1 MRQYST
7 SNFQPLER
15 MPVVSVESRH
25 FVADPVRTRMGVGEA
40 FIDHAAGMPH
50 SSRRPSLTPFAT
62 QSLAYAPASG
72 HAIDSHGYGYVERR
86 NHGQDAPQFAFTDE
100 PVDLPLRSP
109 TKSYVMIGAVIV
121 AFLAVFLT
129 VALSGGR
136 ATPASDAPAG
146 APAAAGQAA
155 PRR

>member
-1 MRQYST
+1 
-7 SNFQPLER
+7 

-25 FVADPVRTRMGVGEA
+25 FVSDPVRTRMGVGEA

-50 SSRRPSLTPFAT
+50 SSRHPSLTPFAT
-62 QSLAYAPASG
+62 QSIAYAPVSG
-72 HAIDSHGYGYVERR
+72 RAIDSREYAESRHYGES
-86 NHGQDAPQFAFTDE
+86 APQFAFTDE

-109 TKSYVMIGAVIV
+109 TRSYVMIGAVIV

-136 ATPASDAPAG
+136 AAPSDASG
-146 APAAAGQAA
+146 EVTAPPPRAAAQ
-155 PRR
+155 R